1 MSDSDG
7 IHWFQVETLRGSV
20 RQVVWKLSWSVH
32 TILFGIFSKEG
43 LLYILKPRQTRMIGL
58 VWNSSGCFE
67 RNITTS
73 SYAILGKVWAG
84 SVADEKDDYG
94 YLAILAFSEDDST
107 RTSQVRILS
116 NYALHISLYS
126 KHVINL
132 WVELFNTQAQAW

>member
-1 MSDSDG
+1 MESIG
-7 IHWFQVETLRGSV
+7 FKWR
-20 RQVVWKLSWSVH
+20 
-32 TILFGIFSKEG
+32 LFGVQFDRLFENWVGQYTQYCLVSLAKKG
-43 LLYILKPRQTRMIGL
+43 CYIYLKPRQTRMIGL

-67 RNITTS
+67 RSITTS
-73 SYAILGKVWAG
+73 SYAILGKVWDG
-84 SVADEKDDYG
+84 SIADEKDDYG

-116 NYALHISLYS
+116 NYAIHISLYS